1 MIRDICAAAN
11 EAGVEGVFYWEGT
24 WIPVGSADADNS
36 ALWEKY
42 GSGWASSYS
51 AEYDPDDAGLYL
63 SLIHIYNGTGI
74 DIIRFSN
81 DLGGVLAAFLLF
93 PVCVS

>member
-51 AEYDPDDAGLYL
+51 AEYDPDDAGLYYGAVPGTIRQC
-63 SLIHIYNGTGI
+63 LILPDTHW
-74 DIIRFSN
+74 
-81 DLGGVLAAFLLF
+81 LL
-93 PVCVS
+93 